1 MATIAELIQLAQDK
15 LAIVLAADPSDYVDY
30 QIGNKRVDKSQ
41 YVEFLLKM
49 IKDLSTQ
56 VEADFD
62 FATFG
67 LDVSEIGE
75 DLAEYD
81 T

>member
-1 MATIAELIQLAQDK
+1 MATIAELIQSAQDK

-30 QIGNKRVDKSQ
+30 RIGDKRVDKSQ

-49 IKDLSTQ
+49 IKDLSAH
-56 VEADFD
+56 VEGDFD
-62 FATFG
+62 WATIG
-67 LDVSEIGE
+67 LDIGE
-75 DLAEYD
+75 FGCDLAEYD